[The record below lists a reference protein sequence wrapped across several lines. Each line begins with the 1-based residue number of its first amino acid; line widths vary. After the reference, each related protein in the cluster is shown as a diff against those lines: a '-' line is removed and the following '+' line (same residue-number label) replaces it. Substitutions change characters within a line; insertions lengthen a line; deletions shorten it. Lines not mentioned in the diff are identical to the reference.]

1 MRTTLTLDPDVAAR
15 LNAEVER
22 SARAFKVV
30 VNEALRRGLKLPVTT
45 ANRPPFVV
53 QPRPLRFR
61 PGIDSD
67 KLNALV
73 AELET
78 EAQSRSLSR

>member
-15 LNAEVER
+15 LNTEVER

-30 VNEALRRGLKLPVTT
+30 VNDALRRGLKLPT
-45 ANRPPFVV
+45 ATASRRRFVV
-53 QPRPLRFR
+53 QPRSLRFR